1 MKITFGISTYSS
13 REHFV
18 QKSIK
23 SIKDLEIPE
32 YEIIIV
38 GGENCYSSDDFNI
51 KHIEFDENI
60 VKGWVTKKKNLITQH
75 SNFDVIV
82 IQADY
87 ITFDKDW
94 YINLIKYGKN
104 FHVLSNQIIKENGK
118 RHHDW
123 NLSKIN
129 NNRFD
134 KHVRLTGE
142 KILPYDVDFLSKYM
156 YITGSFIITKKDV
169 LLEFPFDENLVY
181 GQGDD
186 IEWSHRV
193 RKKYD
198 FSFNQLSTVRIIDKN
213 QNRFY
218 HSLASNEFIEK
229 YRKFDSSKFNK
240 FIDKIYFEFFK
251 YHLLSFVKK
260 PFVYLEKVNNKLNKL
275 IYKQNYY
282 KKQ

>member
-1 MKITFGISTYSS
+1 MKITFGISTYST

-18 QKSIK
+18 EKSIQ
-23 SIKDLEIPE
+23 SIKDLEIPN
-32 YEIIIV
+32 YEIIVI
-38 GGENCYSSDDFNI
+38 GGENCYSSDDLNI
-51 KHIEFDENI
+51 KHIKFDENI
-60 VKGWVTKKKNLITQH
+60 VKGWVTKKKNLITEH

-94 YINLIKYGKN
+94 YVNLIKYGKN
-104 FHVLSNQIIKENGK
+104 FHVMSNRIIKENGE

-134 KHVRLTGE
+134 KHVSLTGE
-142 KILPYDVDFLSKYM
+142 KILPYNIDFLSKYM
-156 YITGSFIITKKDV
+156 YITGSFFIAKKHV

-198 FSFNQLSTVRIIDKN
+198 FCFNQLSTVRIIDKN
-213 QNRFY
+213 QNRFS
-218 HSLASNEFIEK
+218 HTLASSEFIEK
-229 YRKFDSSKFNK
+229 YKKFDNSKVSK
-240 FIDKIYFEFFK
+240 FIDKIYFEFLK
-251 YHLLSFVKK
+251 YHLLSFIKK
-260 PFVYLEKVNNKLNKL
+260 PLVYLEKVKNKLKKL

-282 KKQ
+282 KK